1 MFLKLEFIDNGVGID
16 NIRKEKIFERA
27 YNEIRSVSGMG
38 LGLSLV
44 KSIIDSYDGQIWVE
58 NRVSDDYSKG
68 SDFVILIPN
77 DEEIFKYEENISF

>member
-1 MFLKLEFIDNGVGID
+1 
-16 NIRKEKIFERA
+16 
-27 YNEIRSVSGMG
+27 MG